1 MMTCTLADN
10 NYVDVVKLLKSII
23 HYIKKIENEN
33 NQTKNYT
40 QLTKNVWEAWRSFST
55 INLNAMSKECFLKSS
70 FF

>member
-40 QLTKNVWEAWRSFST
+40 QLTKNVWEAWRSSQQST
-55 INLNAMSKECFLKSS
+55 
-70 FF
+70 